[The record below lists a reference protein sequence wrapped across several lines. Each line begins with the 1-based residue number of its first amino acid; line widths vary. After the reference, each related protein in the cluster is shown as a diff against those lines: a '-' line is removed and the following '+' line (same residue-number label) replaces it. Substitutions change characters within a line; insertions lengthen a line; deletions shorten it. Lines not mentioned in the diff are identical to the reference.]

1 MAKTPTDLVYDA
13 KQPGSSLSRAYE
25 NSHGIDGLIIAD
37 ELGVKIAA
45 GLSVDEADRRLK
57 HDGPNLLA
65 KTAGPGLLRVF
76 LRQFGNIVVWL
87 LLAAMAIAWFTN
99 GIPEAVAIFTVLIIN
114 AVVGF
119 VIEWRAGRAI
129 DALRNQTRTSARVR
143 RSGEERVVDAV
154 NLVVGD
160 IIILAAG
167 DRVPADARLLE
178 AVNLQADESALTGES
193 FPVSKSIESVSF
205 SSILTERLS
214 MLHLGTMVTSGRAL
228 AIVTA
233 TGPQTEIGHVGQLL
247 AETEDE
253 STPLERR
260 LARLGKILV
269 YIVLAIAVIV
279 MVAGLLRGDDPAMML
294 EVSISLAVAAIPEG
308 LPAITTLILALG
320 VLRMAQRRAIVRKL
334 SAVEAL
340 GSTTVICTDK
350 TGTLTENRMAVIEYR
365 LADGS
370 VAEPVE
376 VASADDVLKRLL
388 LISVLC
394 NDAAFDNKAS
404 GKETIGDP
412 TEIAL
417 LVAARDMIPEM
428 AEARA
433 SFEKIREEPFDSV
446 SMRMI
451 TVFRSKDAGTLTVM
465 AKGAPKVILEMCSE
479 YASGETSAAALD
491 DTERHRFL
499 AINEEMAGR
508 GLRVLAFAEKTV
520 SNESGDIE
528 AGYTFLGVAGMSD
541 PPRAGVREAI
551 EAARLAGIR
560 IVMLTGDQAMTAR
573 AIAGELRL
581 AGDDEIFSMHAS
593 EVRDADDATLTEA
606 ARQVHVFSRV
616 SPEDKLRIVELL
628 QNAGQIVAVTGD
640 GINDAPALKRAD
652 IGVAMGMR
660 GTEVAK
666 EAADIV
672 LTDDNFSTIINA
684 IEGGRM
690 IYANITKF
698 VHMMFSHNLGEVLV
712 IFIAIITGLP
722 LPLLPLQI
730 LWVNIVTDIFP
741 ALALAVEPASPSTMK
756 RSPRS
761 SDENLLSG
769 SFLVLIAWQGVMLAA
784 ITLSAYL
791 WALNE
796 YGPGSHARTV
806 AMLGLVGVQIG
817 HTFNCRSRTHS
828 VFRGFFG
835 NPYLFAAMAVVILLQ
850 LSAIYVPAL
859 AQLLGLV
866 EPNWKDLIAT
876 IGCVVL
882 PIVVVEMIKLVQPPR
897 LAGRDG

>member
-1 MAKTPTDLVYDA
+1 MAKTSTDPVCDT
-13 KQPGSSLSRAYE
+13 QRPGGGLSCAYG
-25 NSHGIDGLIIAD
+25 NSHSVDGLIIAD
-37 ELGVKIAA
+37 ELGVDIAS
-45 GLSVDEADRRLK
+45 GLSLEEADKRLNQ
-57 HDGPNLLA
+57 DGPNVLA
-65 KTAGPGLLRVF
+65 KISGPGLLRVF
-76 LRQFGNIVVWL
+76 LRQFANIVVWL
-87 LLAAMAIAWFTN
+87 LLAASVVAWFTN

-119 VIEWRAGRAI
+119 VIEWRAGKAI
-129 DALRNQTRTSARVR
+129 DALKDQTRIAARVR
-143 RSGEERVVDAV
+143 RGGLESVVDAV

-160 IIILAAG
+160 IVILAAG

-205 SSILTERLS
+205 SSILTERRS
-214 MLHLGTMVTSGRAL
+214 MLHLGTVVTSGRAL

-233 TGPQTEIGHVGQLL
+233 TGPQTELGHVGRLL

-253 STPLERR
+253 HTPLERR
-260 LARLGKILV
+260 LAWLGKILV

-279 MVAGLLRGDDPAMML
+279 MLAGLLRGDDPAMML

-350 TGTLTENRMAVIEYR
+350 TGTLTENRMTVTEYG
-365 LADGS
+365 LADGN
-370 VAEPVE
+370 VVEPGE
-376 VASADDVLKRLL
+376 GETSNDILKRLML
-388 LISVLC
+388 VSVLC
-394 NDAAFDNKAS
+394 NDAAFDSDAS
-404 GKETIGDP
+404 GKETVGDP

-417 LVAARDMIPEM
+417 LVAARDLLPDM
-428 AEARA
+428 AAVRG
-433 SFEKIREEPFDSV
+433 SFEKIRELPFDSA

-451 TVFRSKDAGTLTVM
+451 TVFRDQAAGTLTAM
-465 AKGAPKVILEMCSE
+465 AKGAPRVILEMCSE
-479 YASGETSAAALD
+479 YASGRKSAEALD
-491 DTERHRFL
+491 DAGRQRFL
-499 AINEEMAGR
+499 AVNEEMAGR
-508 GLRVLAFAEKTV
+508 GLRVLAIAEKAMAD
-520 SNESGDIE
+520 ESGDID

-541 PPRAGVREAI
+541 PPRAGVGEAI

-573 AIAGELRL
+573 AIARELRL

-593 EVRDADDATLTEA
+593 EVRDADDASLTEA
-606 ARQVHVFSRV
+606 ARRVHVFSRV

-712 IFIAIITGLP
+712 IFVAIITGLP

-730 LWVNIVTDIFP
+730 LWINIVTDIFP

-769 SFLVLIAWQGVMLAA
+769 SFLLLIGWQGVMLAA

-828 VFRGFFG
+828 AFRGFFG
-835 NPYLFAAMAVVILLQ
+835 NPYLFGAIAIVILLQ

-876 IGCVVL
+876 LGCVIL
-882 PIVVVEMIKLVQPPR
+882 PIALVEMFKSLQR
-897 LAGRDG
+897 RHAGRDA